1 MTLGARFFNLL
12 LWDGLSPGHAHQDC
26 AWHNSCIEMEIEN
39 EVSQMH
45 GEHLLPSS
53 WSWSPSREGFIMF
66 QALLG
71 LRDTFKHTNTRR
83 SSQDM
88 IAGIQ
93 RDCAFLCFANM
104 PLVLS
109 QLQRSA
115 VECRFLHCL
124 PMAYKRPKFAKT
136 GTCQMPSCTGSNFSV
151 LGAHAFR
158 RQMVLS
164 PKSFG
169 WCCLHYCSGQGV
181 KSWGKVF
188 NVARNSDIDR
198 LQLQDL
204 FQCH

>member
-1 MTLGARFFNLL
+1 
-12 LWDGLSPGHAHQDC
+12 
-26 AWHNSCIEMEIEN
+26 
-39 EVSQMH
+39 
-45 GEHLLPSS
+45 
-53 WSWSPSREGFIMF
+53 MF

-83 SSQDM
+83 SSQYM

-124 PMAYKRPKFAKT
+124 PMAYKRPKFAKM

-151 LGAHAFR
+151 LGGHDGIVSEIIW
-158 RQMVLS
+158 MMLS
-164 PKSFG
+164 ALLLWTRCEKSR
-169 WCCLHYCSGQGV
+169 
-181 KSWGKVF
+181 KS
-188 NVARNSDIDR
+188 
-198 LQLQDL
+198 L
-204 FQCH
+204 